1 MAAKYLYFA
10 NSATDAITVNTAHIS
25 MIDLTG
31 AAQIQIYFRSN
42 DAVDFSGSV
51 LVNFT
56 SGYNKEF
63 VKALVKEI
71 ATSRQSFITVADD
84 VNNDFFETASGGTQ
98 VIATSCGTIA
108 LS

>member
-10 NSATDAITVNTAHIS
+10 NSATDAITVNTDHIS

-63 VKALVKEI
+63 VKALVK
-71 ATSRQSFITVADD
+71 